1 MVNVLKEC
9 NSNVLKAQKGEPAV
23 TYCGI
28 DMGKLS
34 SHFCLVDAKRKV
46 LEEDKV
52 RNTEAALRKAF
63 GKRPPMRICIE
74 ASTKSFWM
82 ADRLRELGHTV
93 VVVDPGKTKAIGAG
107 LIKNDKLDA
116 RVLATLSQADLMA
129 AVDQPVETER
139 LARMMVVA
147 RDGLVRSR
155 VILMVM
161 VRSLL
166 DSEGG
171 ELRHAT
177 AEGFPAAVKELLPT
191 LPPSMAAALEPLVKG
206 VEDLS
211 IQVARCDKAL
221 EAAARKN
228 PTTRLLMTAPG
239 VGVIVASC
247 FVNAIRDPKRFET
260 SRDVGAYLGLVP
272 RLYQSGTTN
281 RKGGIT
287 KHGNRQAR
295 WALSMAANNILACT
309 RWSSALREWGLKL
322 AKKRGRKKAVVAV
335 ARKLAGILWAMW
347 KNQKEFE
354 ARLPKAKA
362 A

>member
-1 MVNVLKEC
+1 M
-9 NSNVLKAQKGEPAV
+9 
-23 TYCGI
+23 TYCGL
-28 DMGKLS
+28 DMGKKS
-34 SHFCLVDAKRKV
+34 SHFCLVDEKRKV
-46 LEEDKV
+46 LEEGKV
-52 RNTEAALRKAF
+52 RNTEVDIRRVF

-82 ADRLRELGHTV
+82 ADRLRELGPAV

-116 RVLATLSQADLMA
+116 RVLATLCQADLMA
-129 AVDQPVETER
+129 AVDQPEESER

-155 VILMVM
+155 VSMMVM

-166 DSEGG
+166 DSEGID
-171 ELRHAT
+171 LRHAT
-177 AEGFPAAVKELLPT
+177 AEGFPAAVKELFPELQPA
-191 LPPSMAAALEPLVKG
+191 MVAALEPLVKG
-206 VEDLS
+206 NEDLS
-211 IQVARCDKAL
+211 EQVALCDKTL
-221 EAAARKN
+221 KVAARDN
-228 PTTRLLMTAPG
+228 PTMQLLMTAPG

-272 RLYQSGTTN
+272 KLYQSGTVN

-309 RWSSALREWGLKL
+309 KKKSALREWGIKL
-322 AKKRGRKKAVVAV
+322 SKKRGRKKAVVAV

-347 KNQKEFE
+347 KNNTSFE
-354 ARLPKAKA
+354 ARLPQAKA